1 MISDAIICKV
11 WTMAVNHITLIIK
24 DGVHDSSSKSTRCV
38 LFNAIDS
45 KYGRGLLK
53 STGKKINLV
62 GYLQPN
68 FFNEDKVDIVI
79 EDFSFDE

>member
-1 MISDAIICKV
+1 
-11 WTMAVNHITLIIK
+11 MAVNHITLIIK
-24 DGVHDSSSKSTRCV
+24 DGVHDTSSKNIKCV
-38 LFNAIDS
+38 LFNGTNS
-45 KYGRGLLK
+45 KYGKDLLK
-53 STGKKINLV
+53 SIGKKINLV